1 MNAMS
6 RKLIQNAAILSM
18 DPSVGDFADGNILV
32 DGAKIVAVGPNIR
45 ADDAEVIDGRG
56 CIVTPGLVN
65 AHIHTWE
72 YQLRGIG
79 ADWVG
84 SRDYHANMHRKLA
97 LHYGPRDVYLGNLL
111 GALNQM
117 RNGTTTIVD
126 WCHILRDAEMTDVAV
141 DALEESGIRAV
152 FARGTVKPPERP
164 NEIPYHKKPFP
175 RDEIERLRK
184 GKFAS
189 DDRLVT
195 LAMAILGP
203 DWGEYDVAAH
213 DIRLAREFG
222 LINSAHTYGRK
233 GKRVVEDG
241 YPRLAKEGLLGPDHN
256 IGHGNCFDEEE
267 LKIVLDAGCT
277 ITATN
282 LTEMLNYEQPAMLG
296 RLVKHGA
303 MPSLGTDCDPYF
315 NSSMLWVTRHAFLHQ
330 RELDNRSLWHEGQW
344 PAKTQHSTLT
354 RDALYWATMG
364 GAKAFGLDKKTGS
377 ITPGKQADL
386 VMFDCRG
393 MNIFPALPGGNAAHI
408 VVMYAETSDIENVLV
423 AGQFVKRGGKLT
435 FDEKRLAALNEEL
448 LASRLRMFEEGKY
461 QSQAVEH
468 GPQPEEFF
476 I

>member
-1 MNAMS
+1 MQRLLIKNATV
-6 RKLIQNAAILSM
+6 LSM
-18 DPSVGDFADGNILV
+18 DPAVGDFADADLLIEGERIAAVAPGLQADGAEVV
-32 DGAKIVAVGPNIR
+32 DGR
-45 ADDAEVIDGRG
+45 ER
-56 CIVTPGLVN
+56 IVTPGLVN

-72 YQLRGIG
+72 FQLRGIG

-84 SRDYHANMHRKLA
+84 SRDYHANMHKNLA
-97 LHYGPRDVYLGNLL
+97 TRYGVRDVYLGNLL
-111 GALNQM
+111 GALNQL

-126 WCHILRDAEMTDVAV
+126 WCHILRDAEMTDAAI

-164 NEIPYHKKPFP
+164 GEVPYHKKPFP
-175 RDEIERLRK
+175 REEIARLRK
-184 GKFAS
+184 GRLAS
-189 DDRLVT
+189 DERLVT

-213 DIRLAREFG
+213 DIRLAREYG

-241 YPRLAKEGLLGPDHN
+241 YPRLAAEGLLGPDHN
-256 IGHGNCFDEEE
+256 IGHGNCFSDDE

-296 RLVKHGA
+296 RLTKHGA
-303 MPSLGTDCDPYF
+303 TPSLGTDCDPYF
-315 NSSMLWVTRHAFLHQ
+315 NSSMLWVARHAFLHQ
-330 RELDNRSLWHEGQW
+330 RELDNRSLWHEGAW
-344 PAKTQHSTLT
+344 PASTQHSTLT

-364 GAKAFGLDKKTGS
+364 GAKAFGLDQRTGS

-386 VMFDCRG
+386 VMFDTRG
-393 MNIFPALPGGNAAHI
+393 MNIFPALHGGNPAHA
-408 VVMYAETSDIENVLV
+408 VLMYAETSDIENVIV
-423 AGQFVKRGGKLT
+423 GGRFAKRGGRLT
-435 FDEKRLAALNEEL
+435 FDADRLQRLQQEL
-448 LASRLRMFEEGKY
+448 LASRLRMFEEGGY
-461 QSQAVEH
+461 ASRPVER
-468 GPQPEEFF
+468 GPQPKEFF

>member
-1 MNAMS
+1 MKRLLIKNAS
-6 RKLIQNAAILSM
+6 ILSM
-18 DPSVGDFADGNILV
+18 DPAVGDFDDGDILIE
-32 DGAKIVAVGPNIR
+32 DERIVAVQPNLQV
-45 ADDAEVIDGRG
+45 ADAEIVDGSHRL
-56 CIVTPGLVN
+56 VTPGLVN

-84 SRDYHANMHRKLA
+84 MRDYFANMHGNLA
-97 LHYGPRDVYLGNLL
+97 THYGARDVYLGNVL
-111 GALNQM
+111 GALNQL
-117 RNGTTTIVD
+117 RGGTTTIVD
-126 WCHILRDAEMTDVAV
+126 WCHITRDAEMA
-141 DALEESGIRAV
+141 DAAIDGLEEAGVRAV

-164 NEIPYHKKPFP
+164 GEIPYHKKPFP
-175 RDEIERLRK
+175 REEIERLRK
-184 GKFAS
+184 GRLAS
-189 DDRLVT
+189 DERLVT

-203 DWGEYDVAAH
+203 DWGEYEVAAH

-241 YPRLAKEGLLGPDHN
+241 YPRLAREGLLGPDHN
-256 IGHGNCFDEEE
+256 IGHGNCFDESE
-267 LKIVLDAGCT
+267 LKVVLDAGCT

-303 MPSLGTDCDPYF
+303 TPSLGTDCDPYF
-315 NSSMLWVTRHAFLHQ
+315 SSSMLAVIRHAFLHQ
-330 RELDNRSLWHEGQW
+330 RELDNRSLWHEGKW
-344 PAKTQHSTLT
+344 PTGTQHSTLT
-354 RDALYWATMG
+354 RDAIYWATMG
-364 GAKAFGLDKKTGS
+364 GAKAFGLDRKIGS

-393 MNIFPALPGGNAAHI
+393 MNIFPALPGGNPAHI

-423 AGQFVKRGGKLT
+423 AGKFVKRAGRLT
-435 FDEKRLAALNEEL
+435 FDSSRLGRLGDEL
-448 LASRLRMFEEGKY
+448 LASRMRMFERG
-461 QSQAVEH
+461 AFRANPVPH
-468 GPQPEEFF
+468 GPQPEEFY

>member
-1 MNAMS
+1 MKLTLIKNATV
-6 RKLIQNAAILSM
+6 LSM
-18 DPSVGDFADGNILV
+18 DPAVGDFENADVLIDGDKIAAVAPGLNIPGAEIV
-32 DGAKIVAVGPNIR
+32 DGRHRIVM
-45 ADDAEVIDGRG
+45 
-56 CIVTPGLVN
+56 PGLVN

-79 ADWVG
+79 ADWV
-84 SRDYHANMHRKLA
+84 SNRDYHGNMHKKLA
-97 LHYGPRDVYLGNLL
+97 LHYGARDVYLGNLL
-111 GALNQM
+111 GALNQL

-126 WCHILRDAEMTDVAV
+126 WCHILRDAEMTDAAI
-141 DALEESGIRAV
+141 DGLEHAGVRAV
-152 FARGTVKPPERP
+152 FARGTVKPPER
-164 NEIPYHKKPFP
+164 EGAIPYYKLPFP
-175 RDEIERLRK
+175 REEIQRLRT
-184 GKFAS
+184 GRLAS
-189 DDRLVT
+189 DDGLVT

-203 DWGEYDVAAH
+203 DWGEYDVAVH

-256 IGHGNCFDEEE
+256 IGHGNCFDETE

-303 MPSLGTDCDPYF
+303 TPSLGTDCDPYF

-330 RELDNRSLWHEGQW
+330 RELDNRSLHAEGAW

-354 RDALYWATMG
+354 RDAIHWATMG
-364 GAKAFGLDKKTGS
+364 GAKAFGLDRKIGS

-386 VMFDCRG
+386 IMIDTRG
-393 MNIFPALPGGNAAHI
+393 MNIFPALPGGSPAHI
-408 VVMYAETSDIENVLV
+408 VVMYAETADIENVMIG
-423 AGQFVKRGGKLT
+423 GQFVKRNGKLT
-435 FDEKRLAALNEEL
+435 FDTTRLERLSAEL
-448 LASRLRMFEEGKY
+448 MASRMRIFETGNFK
-461 QSQAVEH
+461 SVPVER
-468 GPQPEEFF
+468 GPQPERFVA
-476 I
+476 

>member
-1 MNAMS
+1 MS
-6 RKLIQNAAILSM
+6 RLLIKNACILSM
-18 DPSVGDFADGNILV
+18 DPQVGDHEDADILV
-32 DGAKIVAVGPNIR
+32 EGERIVAVGPGLD
-45 ADDAEVIDGRG
+45 AGDAERIDGRG
-56 CIVTPGLVN
+56 RIVTPGLVN

-79 ADWVG
+79 ADWVS
-84 SRDYHANMHRKLA
+84 SRDYHANMHKRLA
-97 LHYGPRDVYLGNLL
+97 LYYGERDVYLGNLL
-111 GALNQM
+111 GALNQL

-126 WCHILRDAEMTDVAV
+126 WCHILRDAQMTDAAL

-152 FARGTVKPPERP
+152 FARGTVKPPER
-164 NEIPYHKKPFP
+164 EGEVPYHKKPFP
-175 RDEIERLRK
+175 REEIERLRK
-184 GKFAS
+184 GRLAS

-203 DWGEYDVAAH
+203 DWGEYDVAVH

-241 YPRLAKEGLLGPDHN
+241 YPRLAAEGLLGPDHN
-256 IGHGNCFDEEE
+256 IGHGNCFDERE

-303 MPSLGTDCDPYF
+303 TPSLGTDCDPYF
-315 NSSMLWVTRHAFLHQ
+315 NSSMLAVTRHAFLHQ
-330 RELDNRSLWHEGQW
+330 RELDNRSLWHEGAW

-364 GAKAFGLDKKTGS
+364 GAKAFGLDGKTGS
-377 ITPGKQADL
+377 ITPGKQA
-386 VMFDCRG
+386 
-393 MNIFPALPGGNAAHI
+393 
-408 VVMYAETSDIENVLV
+408 
-423 AGQFVKRGGKLT
+423 
-435 FDEKRLAALNEEL
+435 
-448 LASRLRMFEEGKY
+448 
-461 QSQAVEH
+461 
-468 GPQPEEFF
+468 
-476 I
+476 

>member
-1 MNAMS
+1 MK
-6 RKLIQNAAILSM
+6 RTLIQHANVLSM
-18 DPSVGDFADGNILV
+18 DSSVGDFEDADILIEN
-32 DGAKIVAVGPNIR
+32 DRIVAVGPNL
-45 ADDAEVIDGRG
+45 AAGDAEVIDGRG
-56 CIVTPGLVN
+56 RIVTPGLVN

-84 SRDYHANMHRKLA
+84 FRDYVANMHGNLA
-97 LHYGPRDVYLGNLL
+97 TRYGVRDVYLGNLL
-111 GALNQM
+111 GALNQL

-126 WCHILRDAEMTDVAV
+126 WCHILRDAEMTDVAI

-164 NEIPYHKKPFP
+164 GEVPYHKKPFP
-175 RDEIERLRK
+175 REEIERLRK
-184 GKFAS
+184 GRLAS

-203 DWGEYDVAAH
+203 DWGEYEVAAH

-241 YPRLAKEGLLGPDHN
+241 YPRLAAEGLLGPDHN
-256 IGHGNCFDEEE
+256 IGHGNCFDEAE

-315 NSSMLWVTRHAFLHQ
+315 NSSMLAVTRHAFLHQ
-330 RELDNRSLWHEGQW
+330 RELDNRSLWHEGAW

-364 GAKAFGLDKKTGS
+364 GAKAFGLDRKTGS

-408 VVMYAETSDIENVLV
+408 VVMYAETSDIENVMV
-423 AGQFVKRGGKLT
+423 AGRWAKRAGQLT
-435 FDEKRLAALNEEL
+435 FDAKRMERLHGEL
-448 LASRLRMFEEGKY
+448 LSSRLRLFEQGGY
-461 QSQAVEH
+461 NCVPVER
-468 GPQPEEFF
+468 GPQPEHFVL
-476 I
+476 

>member
-1 MNAMS
+1 MK
-6 RKLIQNAAILSM
+6 RTLIQHASILSM
-18 DPSVGDFADGNILV
+18 DEAVGDFDDADILIEG
-32 DGAKIVAVGPNIR
+32 DTIVAVGPNLHVG
-45 ADDAEVIDGRG
+45 DVAEVIDGRG
-56 CIVTPGLVN
+56 RIVTPGLVN

-72 YQLRGIG
+72 FQLRGIG
-79 ADWVG
+79 SDWV
-84 SRDYHANMHRKLA
+84 SKRDYHANMHRNLA
-97 LHYGPRDVYLGNLL
+97 TRYGTRDVYLGNLL
-111 GALNQM
+111 GALNQL

-126 WCHILRDAEMTDVAV
+126 WCHILRDAEMTDTAI
-141 DALEESGIRAV
+141 DALEESGVRAV

-164 NEIPYHKKPFP
+164 GEIPYHKKPFP
-175 RDEIERLRK
+175 REEIERLRK
-184 GKFAS
+184 GRLSS

-203 DWGEYDVAAH
+203 DWGEYEVAAH

-222 LINSAHTYGRK
+222 LINSEHTYGRK

-241 YPRLAKEGLLGPDHN
+241 YPRLAREGLLGPDHN

-296 RLVKHGA
+296 RLVRHGSV
-303 MPSLGTDCDPYF
+303 PSLGTDCDPYF
-315 NSSMLWVTRHAFLHQ
+315 NSSMLAVTRHAFLHQ

-386 VMFDCRG
+386 VMFDCSG

-408 VVMYAETSDIENVLV
+408 VVMYAETSDIENVMV

-435 FDEKRLAALNEEL
+435 FDEKRLAALSEEL
-448 LASRLRMFEEGKY
+448 LASRLRMFEEGRFK
-461 QSQAVEH
+461 STPVVR

>member
-1 MNAMS
+1 MN
-6 RKLIQNAAILSM
+6 RILIKNASILSM
-18 DPSVGDFADGNILV
+18 DPAVGDFDDADILIEN
-32 DGAKIVAVGPNIR
+32 DKIVAVQPNLQV
-45 ADDAEVIDGRG
+45 DGAEIVDGKGR
-56 CIVTPGLVN
+56 IVMPGMVN

-72 YQLRGIG
+72 FQLRGIG
-79 ADWVG
+79 SDWVG
-84 SRDYHANMHRKLA
+84 FRDYVANMHGNLA
-97 LHYGPRDVYLGNLL
+97 TRYQDEDVYIGNLL
-111 GALNQM
+111 GSLNQL

-126 WCHILRDAEMTDVAV
+126 WCHITRDASMTDAAI
-141 DALEESGIRAV
+141 DGLEQSGIRAV

-164 NEIPYHKKPFP
+164 GEVPYHKKPFP
-175 RDEIERLRK
+175 REEIHRLRT
-184 GKFAS
+184 GRLSS
-189 DDRLVT
+189 DDGLVT

-213 DIRLAREFG
+213 DIRLAREYG

-256 IGHGNCFDEEE
+256 IGHGNCFDDEE

-303 MPSLGTDCDPYF
+303 LPSLGTDCDPYF
-315 NSSMLWVTRHAFLHQ
+315 NSSMLAVTRHAFLHQ
-330 RELDNRSLWHEGQW
+330 RELDNRSLWHEGRW

-354 RDALYWATMG
+354 RDAIYWATMG
-364 GAKAFGLDKKTGS
+364 GAKAFGLDRKIGS

-423 AGQFVKRGGKLT
+423 AGKFAKRGGQLT
-435 FDEKRLAALNEEL
+435 VGPERLQQLKDEL
-448 LASRLRMFEEGKY
+448 LESRMRMFNAGNFKA
-461 QSQAVEH
+461 SPVER

-476 I
+476 L